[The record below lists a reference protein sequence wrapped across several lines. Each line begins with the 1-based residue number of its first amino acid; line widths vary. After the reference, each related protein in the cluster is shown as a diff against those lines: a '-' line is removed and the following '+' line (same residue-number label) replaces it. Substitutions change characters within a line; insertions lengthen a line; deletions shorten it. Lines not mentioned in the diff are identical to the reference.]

1 MYICSY
7 NSGLC
12 VCVHVCVRA
21 CVCVHACVCACVCVR
36 MCVHM
41 CVYVYVYVCVG
52 GMHVCMCVCV
62 RVCVCVCVC
71 VLVCVG
77 RGYVCTCAQLSC
89 TAHGLSSG
97 LLPQCIVYRFI
108 ADSVTTSM
116 HVCWRGRFHDN
127 KI

>member
-1 MYICSY
+1 M
-7 NSGLC
+7 C
-12 VCVHVCVRA
+12 VCARVCVRA
-21 CVCVHACVCACVCVR
+21 CVCAYVCA
-36 MCVHM
+36 H
-41 CVYVYVYVCVG
+41 
-52 GMHVCMCVCV
+52 VCV
-62 RVCVCVCVC
+62 RVCVCVCGGYACVYVCVCTCVCVCMCVC

-116 HVCWRGRFHDN
+116 HVCCHGRFHDN